1 MLVEYS
7 CKYSQEDFAAMAA
20 QGRPA
25 RGQHPGPIASR
36 WFAVQMLER
45 A

>member
-7 CKYSQEDFAAMAA
+7 CKYAPEDFAAMAA
-20 QGRPA
+20 RAGLRVV
-25 RGQHPGPIASR
+25 RSWSDSRR

>member
-7 CKYSQEDFAAMAA
+7 CKYSQEEFAAMAA
-20 QGRPA
+20 RAGLRVVRTWTDPQ
-25 RGQHPGPIASR
+25 Q

-45 A
+45 T